1 MCTVLFFFLSM
12 NEPDNQM
19 PTLQYAQQL
28 LSSFHNII
36 IKYVKKKEWERLLGH
51 SVEIRA
57 SFVRTDRDSEQLITV
72 CLSSDLRKAFD
83 KTISTEDCIKK
94 SRKFL

>member
-1 MCTVLFFFLSM
+1 M

-36 IKYVKKKEWERLLGH
+36 IKYVKKKWERLLGH
-51 SVEIRA
+51 SAEIRA
-57 SFVRTDRDSEQLITV
+57 SFIRTYRDSEQLITL
-72 CLSSDLRKAFD
+72 CLDFSSDLRKAFD

-94 SRKFL
+94 SRKFLQI